1 LVCAIRE
8 SCHPSRRAASDY
20 YQSQSNNTN
29 QQAGPFG
36 GAAVKKSLLGGML
49 CCILSVSTL
58 AFGQSATTSLRGVVK
73 DSSGALVQGATIT
86 LKDQANDNSYHAR
99 SDAAG
104 FYIFPIISPAH
115 YLITISS
122 GGFAVQTR
130 TAELLV
136 DQPATINFTLSVQAS
151 TVTVDVS
158 SAAETLNFT
167 DATIGNSVGNPT
179 IQALPMEGRDPIN
192 LLSLQ
197 PGVLYVG
204 NEISDS
210 RQGAVAGGRSDQ
222 GNITLDGLDD
232 NDQIGGAAFTGILR
246 STLDSTE
253 EFRVTTSNGTAAS
266 GRSSG
271 AQVDLVTKSGTNK
284 YHGAAYEY
292 YRPTNTVANSYFYK
306 NEEIGSDTPN
316 IPQKYVLNTFGG
328 SIGAPIFKDKLFYFF
343 NYEGKRQAISDVVG
357 ATVPTTTFMGG
368 GLEYQ
373 DTSGNTDTLTPAQVA
388 TLDMPCETQTF
399 QGNPVCP
406 NGPGANAALLSYL
419 STEPTATGTVL
430 GDGGFNSGSYFF
442 TSPAPST
449 LNTSIVKLDYNMN
462 SKNHFFVRGNL
473 QKDTASGDENLPG
486 QPAASFYDD
495 NTKGISAGH
504 TWIPT
509 SHIVNDLR
517 YGYIRQGWQSGGI
530 APGEWVD
537 IYGLTQPTAQTG
549 SSLLHVPVQ
558 NVTDTLSWNKGTHT
572 FAFGGNWRGITNHH
586 SGNTNSFDGASTTY
600 EYANTG
606 DLPVPANMS
615 GGFFNSWQMDYAN
628 SIGIV
633 PLLFNVYDYT
643 ITGATTGVA
652 LPEGAP
658 VTKNFHSNEMEG
670 YVQDTWHARPNLT
683 VTYGVRYTLLQ
694 TPYETNG
701 QQIAPNIDTDAWYQK
716 RESAALQGQIYEPII
731 SLAPS
736 GKANHA
742 AGYWPQQKKD
752 FAPRIGVVF
761 APDAKTSL
769 RASAGMYYDHYGEA
783 LVNTF
788 DADGSYGLTAGISNA
803 ADVLGF
809 ENSPR
814 FTGPHNLPDIP
825 LPPFSPTQS
834 FPFTPPVNGFDI
846 DWGIDSHV
854 KTPYAESFNVSFQH
868 ELPGG
873 FTFEEAYVGRLG
885 HHLLQELDLAEPTDF
900 VDPSGGGDYFSAA
913 RILSKEVDA
922 APKGVEQYGIF
933 AGGTQKVNNNVP
945 AIPYFENVFPYMKNQ
960 DYAGE
965 SATQAMFNNA
975 WAPERYTNGETLAL
989 AIADVFGIFPGSP
1002 NYGPGSQGSTF
1013 WSSQFS
1019 SLYALSSIGNSSY
1032 NALQFTIRHP
1042 ASHGLTVDFSYTF
1055 SKSLDLGSETE
1066 RSNIFSNVDNGYTN
1080 FAIQN
1085 TWNPKLNKGVSD
1097 FDTHSL
1103 LTTDWVYSL
1112 PVGRGKAA
1120 LGDISRAADA
1130 IVGGWQWAGL
1140 ARWTSGLPFSIE
1152 SPAYP
1157 TNYDN
1162 PAMTF
1167 NTGNVK
1173 THRSIIDG
1181 IPHAIDPSV
1190 AAAIGNGIYFGN
1202 PIRLPYAGEAGN
1214 RNVYRGDGYF
1224 DIDSALSKTWGLGD
1238 WAKLKF
1244 AAEAYNIT
1252 NSVRFDT
1259 SLNGLVGSSASP
1271 NLGTYDAPLSTYRR
1285 MQFGLRV
1292 DF

>member
-1 LVCAIRE
+1 
-8 SCHPSRRAASDY
+8 
-20 YQSQSNNTN
+20 
-29 QQAGPFG
+29 
-36 GAAVKKSLLGGML
+36 ML
-49 CCILSVSTL
+49 CCILSITPF
-58 AFGQSATTSLRGVVK
+58 AFGQTATTSLRGVVK
-73 DSSGALVQGATIT
+73 DSSGALVAGASVT
-86 LKDQANDNSYHAR
+86 LTDQATGNTYR
-99 SDAAG
+99 AAADSAG
-104 FYIFPIISPAH
+104 YYIFPIVSPAR
-115 YLITISS
+115 YLIAIISS
-122 GGFAVQTR
+122 GFATQTR

-136 DQPATINFTLSVQAS
+136 DQPATLNFTLSVKAD

-167 DATIGNSVGNPT
+167 DASVGNAVGNAT
-179 IQALPMEGRDPIN
+179 IEALPMEGRDPIS

-204 NEISDS
+204 NEITDS

-232 NDQIGGAAFTGILR
+232 NDQIFGTAFTGILR

-253 EFRVTTSNGTAAS
+253 EFRVTTSNGTSAA

-292 YRPTNTVANSYFYK
+292 YRPTNTVANAYFLK
-306 NEEIGSDTPN
+306 NEELNSAEPN

-328 SIGAPIFKDKLFYFF
+328 AIGGPIKKDKLFYFF
-343 NYEGKRQAISDVVG
+343 NYEGKRQAISNVVG
-357 ATVPTTTFMGG
+357 ATVPTASFMAGS
-368 GLEYQ
+368 LEYE
-373 DTSGNTDTLTPAQVA
+373 DASGNTDTLTSSQVA
-388 TLDMPCETQTF
+388 TMDMPCTTNTF
-399 QGNPVCP
+399 NGAPVCP
-406 NGPGANAALLSYL
+406 NGPGPNAAILAYYA
-419 STEPTATGTVL
+419 TVPTATPVTPGTSPL
-430 GDGGFNSGSYFF
+430 GDGGYNSGALFF
-442 TSPAPST
+442 ASPAPST
-449 LNTSIVKLDYNMN
+449 LNTSILKLDYNMN

-473 QKDTASGDENLPG
+473 QKDTAAGDENFPG
-486 QPAASFYDD
+486 QPAATFYDD

-509 SHIVNDLR
+509 AHIVNDLR

-530 APGEWVD
+530 APGAWVD
-537 IYGLTQPTAQTG
+537 VYGLTQPTAQTG
-549 SSLLHVPVQ
+549 TTQLHVPV
-558 NVTDTLSWNKGTHT
+558 NNITDTLSWNKGSHT

-586 SGNTNSFDGASTTY
+586 AGNTNSFNGAETNY
-600 EYANTG
+600 QYANTA
-606 DLPVPANMS
+606 DLPTPANMA
-615 GGFFNSWQMDYAN
+615 GGFGNAWQLAYADLMGV
-628 SIGIV
+628 I
-633 PLLFNVYDYT
+633 PELFNVYDYT
-643 ITGATTGVA
+643 ITGPTTGIA

-658 VTKNFHSNEMEG
+658 VTKNFHSNEWEG
-670 YVQDTWHARPNLT
+670 YVQDTWHARRNLT
-683 VTYGVRYTLLQ
+683 VTYGVRYTLLE
-694 TPYETNG
+694 TPYETHG
-701 QQIAPNIDTDAWYQK
+701 QQIAPTIDTDAWYLK
-716 RESAALQGQIYEPII
+716 RESAAQQSQVYEPLI
-731 SLAPS
+731 SLAPA

-742 AGYWPQQKKD
+742 AAYWPEQKGD
-752 FAPRIGVVF
+752 FAPRIGIVF
-761 APDAKTSL
+761 APDGKTSI

-788 DADGSYGLTAGISNA
+788 DNVGSYGLTAGIANA

-809 ENSPR
+809 ENAPR

-825 LPPFSPTQS
+825 LPPFSPTQT
-834 FPFTPPVNGFDI
+834 FPFTPPVSGFAI
-846 DWGIDSHV
+846 DWGMDNHI
-854 KTPYAESFNVSFQH
+854 KTPYAEAFNFSFQH
-868 ELPGG
+868 QLPGG
-873 FTFEEAYVGRLG
+873 FTMDEAYVGRLG
-885 HHLLQELDLAEPTDF
+885 RHLLQELDLAEPTDF
-900 VDPSGGGDYFSAA
+900 VDPGGGGDYFAAA
-913 RILSKEVDA
+913 RILSQEVDA
-922 APKGVEQYGIF
+922 APFGIEPYGLF
-933 AGGTQKVNNNVP
+933 AGNKQKVNNNIA

-960 DYAGE
+960 DYMGE
-965 SATQAMFNNA
+965 NATQAIFNNA
-975 WAPERYTNGETLAL
+975 WAPERYTNGETLSL
-989 AIADVFGIFPGSP
+989 AFLDVFGIFPGSP
-1002 NYGPGSQGSTF
+1002 FNGGPNQSTF

-1019 SLYALSSIGNSSY
+1019 SLYSLDSIGNSSY
-1032 NALQFTIRHP
+1032 NALQFTLRHP

-1066 RSNIFSNVDNGYTN
+1066 RSNIFSDVDNAYTN

-1103 LTTDWVYSL
+1103 FTSDWVYVL

-1120 LGDISRAADA
+1120 LGGISRVADVF
-1130 IVGGWQWAGL
+1130 VGGWQWAGL
-1140 ARWTSGLPFSIE
+1140 SRWTSGLPFTIE

-1162 PAMTF
+1162 PSMTF
-1167 NTGNVK
+1167 NVGGVK
-1173 THRSIIDG
+1173 THRSIING
-1181 IPHAIDPSV
+1181 IPHAIDPNV
-1190 AAAIGNGIYFGN
+1190 ATSIGNGIYFGN

-1214 RNVYRGDGYF
+1214 RNTYRGDGYF
-1224 DIDSALSKTWGLGD
+1224 DIDSALSKSWNLGD

-1259 SLNGLVGSSASP
+1259 SLAGLVGSSASP

>member
-1 LVCAIRE
+1 
-8 SCHPSRRAASDY
+8 
-20 YQSQSNNTN
+20 
-29 QQAGPFG
+29 
-36 GAAVKKSLLGGML
+36 ML
-49 CCILSVSTL
+49 CCILSL
-58 AFGQSATTSLRGVVK
+58 ATIAFAQTATTSLRGVVK
-73 DSSGALVQGATIT
+73 DSSGALVQGASIT
-86 LKDQANDNSYHAR
+86 LNDQATGNSYHALTN
-99 SDAAG
+99 AAG
-104 FYIFPIISPAH
+104 YYIFPIVSPAH
-115 YLITISS
+115 YLITIESA
-122 GGFAVQTR
+122 GFATETR

-136 DQPATINFTLSVQAS
+136 DQPATIDFKLSVKADA
-151 TVTVDVS
+151 VTVDVS
-158 SAAETLNFT
+158 SATETLNFT
-167 DATIGNSVGNPT
+167 DASVGNSVGNTT
-179 IQALPMEGRDPIN
+179 IEALPMEGRDPTS

-197 PGVLYVG
+197 PGVLYIG
-204 NEISDS
+204 QANSSADS

-222 GNITLDGLDD
+222 GNITLDGMDD
-232 NDQIGGAAFTGILR
+232 NDQINGTAFTGVLR

-271 AQVDLVTKSGTNK
+271 AQVDLVTKSGTNQ
-284 YHGAAYEY
+284 YHGALYEY
-292 YRPTNTVANSYFYK
+292 YRPTDTVANSYFNK
-306 NEEIGSDTPN
+306 NEQLSSDSSNT
-316 IPQKYVLNTFGG
+316 PQKYVLNTFGG
-328 SIGAPIFKDKLFYFF
+328 AIGAPILKDKLFYFF

-357 ATVPTTTFMGG
+357 ATVPTATFMGG
-368 GLEYQ
+368 GLSYL
-373 DTSGNTDTLTPAQVA
+373 DSSGNTDTLSPAQVA
-388 TLDMPCETQTF
+388 AMDQPCTTQTF
-399 QGNPVCP
+399 QGSPVCP
-406 NGPGANAALLSYL
+406 NGPGANAALLKYL
-419 STEPTATGTVL
+419 SSEPTATGSVL
-430 GDGGFNSGSYFF
+430 GDGGYNSGSYFF

-449 LNTSIVKLDYNMN
+449 LNTSILKIDYNMN
-462 SKNHFFVRGNL
+462 AKNHFFVRGNL
-473 QKDTASGDENLPG
+473 QKDTTAGDENLPG
-486 QPAASFYDD
+486 QPPATFTDD

-509 SHIVNDLR
+509 AHIVNDLR
-517 YGYIRQGWQSGGI
+517 YGYIRQGYQSGGI

-549 SSLLHVPVQ
+549 TYSLHVPV
-558 NVTDTLSWNKGTHT
+558 NNITDTLSWNKGSHT

-586 SGNTNSFDGASTTY
+586 EGNTNSFDGASTTY
-600 EYANTG
+600 EYANSG
-606 DLPVPANMS
+606 DLPTPANMA
-615 GGFFNSWQMDYAN
+615 GGFGNSWQLAYADLMGV
-628 SIGIV
+628 I
-633 PLLFNVYDYT
+633 PQLYNVYDYT

-658 VTKNFHSNEMEG
+658 VVKNFHSNELEG
-670 YVQDTWHARPNLT
+670 YVQDTWHPRPNLT
-683 VTYGVRYTLLQ
+683 VTYGLRYTLLE

-701 QQIAPNIDTDAWYQK
+701 QEIAPTIDTDAWYLK
-716 RESAALQGQIYEPII
+716 REAAAQQGQIYEPTI
-731 SLAPS
+731 SLAPA

-742 AGYWPQQKKD
+742 PGYWPEQKKD
-752 FAPRIGVVF
+752 FAPRIGIVY
-761 APDAKTSL
+761 APNGKTSI

-788 DADGSYGLTAGISNA
+788 DTNGSYGLTAGITNSA
-803 ADVLGF
+803 GELGF

-825 LPPFSPTQS
+825 LPAFSPTQA
-834 FPFTPPVNGFDI
+834 FPFTPSVGGFDI
-846 DWGIDSHV
+846 DWGIDNHL

-885 HHLLQELDLAEPTDF
+885 HHLLQEQDLAEPVDY
-900 VDPSGGGDYFSAA
+900 VDPNGAGDYYSAA
-913 RILSKEVDA
+913 RTLSQEVDA
-922 APKGVEQYGIF
+922 APF
-933 AGGTQKVNNNVP
+933 GTFNFTNAASKNVFGNSSYQKVNNNIA
-945 AIPYFENVFPYMKNQ
+945 AIPYFENVFPYMKGT

-965 SATQAMFNNA
+965 SATQAIFNNA
-975 WAPERYTNGETLAL
+975 WAPERYTNGETLSL
-989 AIADVFGIFPGSP
+989 AFLDVFGIWPGSP

-1013 WSSQFS
+1013 WASQFS
-1019 SLYALSSIGNSSY
+1019 SLYALDSIGNSSY

-1042 ASHGLTVDFSYTF
+1042 ASHGLTTDLSYTF

-1066 RSNIFSNVDNGYTN
+1066 RSNIFSNVDGGYTN

-1103 LTTDWVYSL
+1103 LTGDWVYVL

-1120 LGDISRAADA
+1120 LGGINRFADG
-1130 IVGGWQWAGL
+1130 IVGGWQWSGL

-1167 NTGNVK
+1167 NVGGVK
-1173 THRSIIDG
+1173 THRSIING

-1190 AAAIGNGIYFGN
+1190 ATSIGNGIYFGN

-1224 DIDSALSKTWGLGD
+1224 DIDSAVSKSWNLGD

-1252 NSVRFDT
+1252 NTVRFDT
-1259 SLNGLVGSSASP
+1259 SLNGLIASSASP
-1271 NLGTYDAPLSTYRR
+1271 NLGTYDSPLSTYRR
-1285 MQFGLRV
+1285 MQFGMRV

>member
-1 LVCAIRE
+1 
-8 SCHPSRRAASDY
+8 
-20 YQSQSNNTN
+20 
-29 QQAGPFG
+29 
-36 GAAVKKSLLGGML
+36 ML
-49 CCILSVSTL
+49 CGILSIATL
-58 AFGQSATTSLRGVVK
+58 AFGQTATTSLRGVVK
-73 DSSGALVQGATIT
+73 DSSGALVPGASVT
-86 LKDQANDNSYHAR
+86 LTDQATGNTYRATSNS
-99 SDAAG
+99 AG
-104 FYIFPIISPAH
+104 YYVFPVISPAH
-115 YLITISS
+115 YLITIAS
-122 GGFAVQTR
+122 GGFATQTR
-130 TAELLV
+130 AAELLV
-136 DQPATINFTLSVQAS
+136 DQPATIDFTLSVRAEA
-151 TVTVDVS
+151 VTVDVS

-167 DATIGNSVGNPT
+167 DATVGNAVGNAT
-179 IQALPMEGRDPIN
+179 IQALPMEGRDPIS

-204 NEISDS
+204 TEISDS

-222 GNITLDGLDD
+222 GNITLDGIDD

-292 YRPTNTVANSYFYK
+292 YRPTNTVANSFFYK
-306 NEEIGSDTPN
+306 NEELGSNLPN

-328 SIGAPIFKDKLFYFF
+328 AVGGPIKKDKLFYFF

-368 GLEYQ
+368 GLDYL
-373 DTSGNTDTLTPAQVA
+373 DANGNTDSLTPAQVA
-388 TLDMPCETQTF
+388 TMDMPCESNTF
-399 QGNPVCP
+399 NGAPVCP
-406 NGPGANAALLSYL
+406 NGPGANAAVLAYYAPV
-419 STEPTATGTVL
+419 PTATGSVL
-430 GDGGFNSGSYFF
+430 GDGGLNSGSLFF

-449 LNTSIVKLDYNMN
+449 LNTSILKLDYNLN

-486 QPAASFYDD
+486 QPAATFYDD
-495 NTKGISAGH
+495 NTKGISGGY

-509 SHIVNDLR
+509 AHIVNDAR
-517 YGYIRQGWQSGGI
+517 YGYIRQGYQSGGI

-537 IYGLTQPTAQTG
+537 FLGLTQPTAQTG
-549 SSLLHVPVQ
+549 TSLLHVPV
-558 NVTDTLSWNKGTHT
+558 NNITDTLSWNKGAHT

-586 SGNTNSFDGASTTY
+586 AGNTNSFDGASTNY
-600 EYANTG
+600 QYASAG
-606 DLPVPANMS
+606 DLPTPANMS
-615 GGFFNSWQMDYAN
+615 GSFINSWMLDYAN
-628 SIGIV
+628 LMGV
-633 PLLFNVYDYT
+633 TPELFNVYDYT
-643 ITGATTGVA
+643 ITGQTTGVA

-670 YVQDTWHARPNLT
+670 YVQDTWHARRNLT
-683 VTYGVRYTLLQ
+683 VTYGVRYTLLE
-694 TPYETNG
+694 TPYETHG
-701 QQIAPNIDTDAWYQK
+701 QQISPNVDTDAWYLK
-716 RESAALQGQIYEPII
+716 RESAAQQGQIYEPVI
-731 SLAPS
+731 SLSPS

-742 AGYWPQQKKD
+742 AGYWPEQKKD

-761 APDAKTSL
+761 APNARTSI

-788 DADGSYGLTAGISNA
+788 DTDGSYGLTAGISNA

-814 FTGPHNLPDIP
+814 FTGPHNLPNIP
-825 LPPFSPTQS
+825 LPPFSPTQA
-834 FPFTPPVNGFDI
+834 FPFTPPLNGFDI
-846 DWGIDSHV
+846 DWGMDNHL
-854 KTPYAESFNVSFQH
+854 KTPYAEAFNFSFQH
-868 ELPGG
+868 QLPGG
-873 FTFEEAYVGRLG
+873 FTMDEAYVGRLG
-885 HHLLQELDLAEPTDF
+885 RHLLQELDLAEPTDF
-900 VDPSGGGDYFSAA
+900 VDPGGGGDYFAAA
-913 RILSKEVDA
+913 RILSQEVDA
-922 APKGVEQYGIF
+922 APFGTEQYGIF
-933 AGGTQKVNNNVP
+933 AGNTQKVNNSIP
-945 AIPYFENVFPYMKNQ
+945 AIPYFEDVFPYMKGQ

-1002 NYGPGSQGSTF
+1002 NFAPGSQGSTF

-1019 SLYALSSIGNSSY
+1019 SLYSLDSIGNSSY
-1032 NALQFTIRHP
+1032 NALQFTLRHP

-1066 RSNIFSNVDNGYTN
+1066 RSNIFSDVDDAYTN

-1085 TWNPKLNKGVSD
+1085 TWSPKLNKGVSD

-1103 LTTDWVYSL
+1103 FTTDWVYVL

-1120 LGDISRAADA
+1120 LGGINRVADA
-1130 IVGGWQWAGL
+1130 LIGGWQWAGL
-1140 ARWTSGLPFSIE
+1140 SRWTSGLPFTLE

-1167 NTGNVK
+1167 NVGDVR
-1173 THRSIIDG
+1173 THRNITGG
-1181 IPHAIDPSV
+1181 IPHVFD
-1190 AAAIGNGIYFGN
+1190 AATAASIGNGIYFAN
-1202 PIRLPYAGEAGN
+1202 PIRLPYAGEAGS

-1224 DIDSALSKTWGLGD
+1224 DIDSALAKSWRLGD
-1238 WAKLKF
+1238 LATLKF

-1259 SLNGLVGSSASP
+1259 SPNGLVAATGSP
-1271 NLGTYDAPLSTYRR
+1271 TLGTYDAPLSTYRR

>member
-1 LVCAIRE
+1 M
-8 SCHPSRRAASDY
+8 
-20 YQSQSNNTN
+20 
-29 QQAGPFG
+29 
-36 GAAVKKSLLGGML
+36 KKTISGWVL
-49 CCILSVSTL
+49 CCILSVASF
-58 AFGQSATTSLRGVVK
+58 AFAQTATTSLRGVVK
-73 DSSGALVQGATIT
+73 DSSGALVQGATVT
-86 LKDQANDNSYHAR
+86 LTDPATGESHSAQSN
-99 SDAAG
+99 AAG
-104 FYIFPIISPAH
+104 YYIFPIIPPANYH
-115 YLITISS
+115 VAVAST
-122 GGFAVQTR
+122 GFATQNR

-136 DQPATINFTLSVQAS
+136 DQPATIDFTLSVKAE

-158 SAAETLNFT
+158 SASQTLNFT
-167 DATIGNSVGNPT
+167 DATIGNSVGNTT
-179 IQALPMEGRDPIN
+179 IEALPMEGRDPIN

-271 AQVDLVTKSGTNK
+271 AQVDLITKSGTNK
-284 YHGAAYEY
+284 YHGAVYEY
-292 YRPTNTVANSYFYK
+292 YRPTNTVANAYFLK
-306 NEEIGSDTPN
+306 NEELSSMEPN

-328 SIGAPIFKDKLFYFF
+328 AIGGPIKKDKLFYFF
-343 NYEGKRQAISDVVG
+343 NYEGKRQAISDIVG
-357 ATVPTTTFMGG
+357 ATVPTQSFMAGS
-368 GLEYQ
+368 LVYQ
-373 DTSGNTDTLTPAQVA
+373 DTSGDPVTLSPSQVA
-388 TLDMPCETQTF
+388 TMDMPCESQTF
-399 QGNPVCP
+399 QGQPVCP

-419 STEPTATGTVL
+419 STEPTATPATPGTSPL
-430 GDGGFNSGSYFF
+430 GDGGYNSGALFF
-442 TSPAPST
+442 ASPAPST
-449 LNTSIVKLDYNMN
+449 LNTSILKLDYNMN
-462 SKNHFFVRGNL
+462 TRNHFFVRGNL
-473 QKDTASGDENLPG
+473 QKDTAAGDENFPG
-486 QPAASFYDD
+486 QPAALFSDD
-495 NTKGISAGH
+495 NTKGLSAGY
-504 TWIPT
+504 TWIP
-509 SHIVNDLR
+509 SAHIVNDLR
-517 YGYIRQGWQSGGI
+517 YGYIRQGYQSGGI
-530 APGEWVD
+530 APGAWVD

-549 SSLLHVPVQ
+549 TFLLHVPV
-558 NVTDTLSWNKGTHT
+558 NNITDTLSWNKGSHT

-586 SGNTNSFDGASTTY
+586 AGNTNSFDGALTNY
-600 EYANTG
+600 EYASAG
-606 DLPVPANMS
+606 DLPTPSNMA
-615 GGFFNSWQMDYAN
+615 GGFGNAWQLAYADLMGV
-628 SIGIV
+628 I
-633 PLLFNVYDYT
+633 PELFNVYDYT

-652 LPEGAP
+652 LPAGAS
-658 VTKNFHSNEMEG
+658 VTKNFHANELEG
-670 YVQDTWHARPNLT
+670 YVQDTWHARHNLT

-694 TPYETNG
+694 TPYETNK
-701 QQIAPNIDTDAWYQK
+701 QQISPTIDTDTWYLK
-716 RESAALQGQIYEPII
+716 RESAAQQGQIYEPII

-736 GKANHA
+736 GKANGA
-742 AGYWPQQKKD
+742 AGYWPVQKKD

-761 APDAKTSL
+761 APNARTSL

-788 DADGSYGLTAGISNA
+788 DTNGSYGLTAGISNA
-803 ADVLGF
+803 ADELGF

-825 LPPFSPTQS
+825 LPPFSPTQT
-834 FPFTPPVNGFDI
+834 FPFTPPITGFDI
-846 DWGIDSHV
+846 DWGIDSHL

-868 ELPGG
+868 EMPGG

-885 HHLLQELDLAEPTDF
+885 RHLLQELDLADPTDF
-900 VDPSGGGDYFSAA
+900 VDPGGAGDYFSAA

-922 APKGVEQYGIF
+922 APFGTEAYGIF
-933 AGGTQKVNNNVP
+933 AGNYQKVNNHV
-945 AIPYFENVFPYMKNQ
+945 ATIPYFENVFPYMKNQ
-960 DYAGE
+960 DYVGE

-1002 NYGPGSQGSTF
+1002 NYAAGSQGSTF

-1042 ASHGLTVDFSYTF
+1042 ASHGLTIDFNYTF

-1066 RSNIFSNVDNGYTN
+1066 RSNIFSDVDDAYTN

-1103 LTTDWVYSL
+1103 FTADWVYTL
-1112 PVGRGKAA
+1112 PFGRGKAV
-1120 LGDISRAADA
+1120 LGGVNRVADA

-1140 ARWTSGLPFSIE
+1140 WRWTSGLPFTIE

-1167 NTGNVK
+1167 NVGGVK
-1173 THRSIIDG
+1173 THRSIING
-1181 IPHAIDPSV
+1181 IPHAIDPTEASK
-1190 AAAIGNGIYFGN
+1190 IGNGIYFGT
-1202 PIRLPYAGEAGN
+1202 PLRLPYAGEAGN
-1214 RNVYRGDGYF
+1214 RNTYRGDGYF
-1224 DIDSALSKTWGLGD
+1224 DIDSALSKSWNLGD

-1252 NSVRFDT
+1252 NTVRFDT
-1259 SLNGLVGSSASP
+1259 SLAGLVGSSASP